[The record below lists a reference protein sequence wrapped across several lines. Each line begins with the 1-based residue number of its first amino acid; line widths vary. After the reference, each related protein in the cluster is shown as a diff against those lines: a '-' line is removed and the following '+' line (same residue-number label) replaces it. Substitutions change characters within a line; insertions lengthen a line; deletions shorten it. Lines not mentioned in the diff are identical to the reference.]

1 MKTTCAAFLIAAS
14 ASLLA
19 APAAHATVIVG
30 SIDGG
35 GCFPFGCN
43 GSGISVGESIHY
55 QQIYSSTAFAGP
67 INIGSLTY
75 YNSFPEYAGDRL
87 GGEYTFHVSTA
98 AVTVGAMS
106 ATLADNIGAD
116 NALFFSGSI
125 GTGSLAFTVIGT
137 PFYYDP
143 ALGDL
148 LVDIVVNNQEYVLN
162 DGNNGYNDA
171 SRAGPVTESSFAL
184 GNTVYTSRAALV
196 TGFDTAPASVP
207 APATLALFGLGLA
220 ALARSR
226 RVLARHSN
234 G

>member
-1 MKTTCAAFLIAAS
+1 MKNRLAALLIAVS
-14 ASLLA
+14 VSLLA
-19 APAAHATVIVG
+19 VSSAQATVIVG

-67 INIGSLTY
+67 INIGSLTF
-75 YNSFPEYAGDRL
+75 YNSFPQYAGNRL
-87 GGEYTFHVSTA
+87 GGEYIFHLSTA
-98 AVTVGAMS
+98 AVSVGAMS

-116 NALFFSGSI
+116 NALFFSGSL

-148 LVDIVVNNQEYVLN
+148 LLDIVVNNQDDVPN

-171 SRAGPVTESSFAL
+171 SRAGPVTQSSFAL
-184 GNTVYTSRAALV
+184 GNTVYTNQGGALV
-196 TGFDTAPASVP
+196 TGFGAAPAGVP
-207 APATLALFGLGLA
+207 APATLALVGLSLA
-220 ALARSR
+220 ALARAR
-226 RVLARHSN
+226 RKH
-234 G
+234 

>member
-1 MKTTCAAFLIAAS
+1 MKTTCAAFLMAVSAA
-14 ASLLA
+14 LLA
-19 APAAHATVIVG
+19 VSPAHATVIVG
-30 SIDGG
+30 SVDGG

-55 QQIYSSTAFAGP
+55 QQIYSSTAFAAP
-67 INIGSLTY
+67 INIGSLTF
-75 YNSFPEYAGDRL
+75 YNSFPEYAGNRI
-87 GGEYTFHVSTA
+87 GGDYTFHLSTA
-98 AVTVGAMS
+98 AVSVGAMS

-148 LVDIVVNNQEYVLN
+148 LLDIVVNNQDDVPN

-171 SRAGPVTESSFAL
+171 SRAGPVTQSSFAL
-184 GNTVYTSRAALV
+184 GNTVYTNRGGALV
-196 TGFDTAPASVP
+196 TGFGPAAVP
-207 APATLALFGLGLA
+207 APATLALVGLSLV

-226 RVLARHSN
+226 RKQR
-234 G
+234 